1 MTEIL
6 KKSSGHFFVEKVN
19 RWRHLT
25 FISCSVGDVAPS
37 VDYFDKKMTAWFFQ
51 DFSQKS
57 SAWFFQDF
65 RTRWRRGCA
74 RATFYKSF
82 EITETTLH
90 TLKCFYFN
98 SILIF
103 LQLKNFHLCQ
113 FQISYINFL
122 NHIPTLFLCAVIR
135 DRPWWHS
142 ISSWLQTLS
151 GLATSV
157 VALNSPHCLL
167 TIPAF

>member
-1 MTEIL
+1 MPSTEHQ
-6 KKSSGHFFVEKVN
+6 KSWKIKRSFFSQKVPN
-19 RWRHLT
+19 RSTDGATLLTEMNYFNFFMRWRHLL
-25 FISCSVGDVAPS
+25 VGA
-37 VDYFDKKMTAWFFQ
+37 AINERLIFQ

-103 LQLKNFHLCQ
+103 LQLKNLHLAR
-113 FQISYINFL
+113 FQLSYINFL
-122 NHIPTLFLCAVIR
+122 NHRPTLF
-135 DRPWWHS
+135 
-142 ISSWLQTLS
+142 
-151 GLATSV
+151 
-157 VALNSPHCLL
+157 
-167 TIPAF
+167 